1 MNTKRLLIVISALL
15 LAVSAKAQITFG
27 EAEKINDEWKFCLN
41 PEADCSAT
49 SFDDSSWRVL
59 DLPHDWSVEYPIDKS
74 LASCTG
80 YLPGGIGWY
89 RKTLSVPKSLN
100 KKKLF
105 LYFEG
110 VYCNSEVWVNGQF
123 IGKRPNGY
131 VSFIYDVTEYLRAGK
146 ENVIAV
152 KVDHTESA
160 DSRWYTGS
168 GIYRDVYLVSSENLH
183 IDNWGVFARTLN
195 VRKNEADLAVTVK
208 VVNETGKDTHVRVVN
223 RLLKNETLIAS
234 EVSEIDI
241 PQGDKAAVDQI
252 ITVGN
257 PILWSVDKPELYTL
271 ETTVYDSEGKKVD
284 GTKTTTGIRTTRFD
298 PDKGFFLNGKN
309 MKMKGVCL
317 HHDAGALGSVVPED
331 VWRRRLKTLKEI
343 GCNAIRMSHNP
354 QAEVL
359 YDLCDEMGFLV
370 MDEAFDEWEFP
381 KRKWIEGW
389 NVGKNPGY
397 QGYSKYFNEWAEIDL
412 ASMIERDK
420 NHPSIVLWSIG
431 NEVDYPNDPYSHP
444 ILDYEGINQKTIPG
458 YQPDR
463 PRAERI
469 GDIAEKLVKVARSI
483 DTSRAVTGAMAGV
496 VMSNHTRYPS
506 LLDVTGYNYTEHRY
520 IKDHFTYPE
529 RVIYGS
535 ENRHDYPAWLAVT
548 ENDHIFGQ
556 FLWTGI
562 DYLGEAGRYP
572 SRGFICG
579 LMDLGGYK
587 KPRGWYRQSLWSDKP
602 MIYAGTILTSKVNN
616 KTEFYDREAV
626 WNYKDGDRVTV
637 AVFTNCEEVRLS
649 VNGKE
654 IKGEP
659 VRHKNSNALCW
670 DVPYEKGELKVTG
683 FNKGKPVAE
692 HKIQS
697 YGKVAAL
704 KIKAD
709 RQTLEGKGRI
719 AHLSLE
725 MNDARNI
732 RVLNAHDTVI
742 CEVSGSCSLLQLE
755 NAQPDYQGSFEG
767 NALPAYKGRILA
779 YIQADAP
786 EGKATVTFKVPSRNL
801 EESIE
806 LDIKTSYDFDTE
818 DIHSETYREDPEL
831 KLYFLYPDRKIKKN
845 EKLPAMVF
853 FFGGGWVNGSIHQ
866 FASQGRELADRG
878 MAVVFADYRVWKK
891 HGTDPFACV
900 EDAKS
905 AMRYLRQNAERLNID
920 PDRIAASGGSAGGH
934 LAAAT
939 AYVKAFD
946 SPEDDLAVSPVPNA
960 LVLFNPVFNNAPE
973 PEGYGY
979 DRIKSR
985 FEEFSP
991 YHNIGSNPPPT
1002 LILLGTKDHLIP
1014 VSTAQAFVDKAVS
1027 NGGKCEL
1034 ELYEDAG
1041 HGFFNKGD
1049 YHQITLDRMITFLES
1064 IGYIQK

>member
-1 MNTKRLLIVISALL
+1 MNTKRFFTILATLLI
-15 LAVSAKAQITFG
+15 AVHAKAQITFG
-27 EAEKINDEWKFCLN
+27 EAEKINTGWKFCLDT
-41 PEADCSAT
+41 EADCSAV
-49 SFDDSSWRVL
+49 SYDDTSWRDL
-59 DLPHDWSVEYPIDKS
+59 DLPHDWSVEFPICDTLS
-74 LASCTG
+74 SCTG

-89 RKTLSVPKSLN
+89 RKTLSLPASMKG
-100 KKKLF
+100 KKIF

-110 VYCNSEVWVNGQF
+110 VYCNSEVWVNGQYV
-123 IGKRPNGY
+123 GKRPNGY
-131 VSFIYDVTEYLRAGK
+131 VSFIYDVTEYAKTGK
-146 ENVIAV
+146 DNVIAV

-168 GIYRDVYLVSSENLH
+168 GIYRDVYLVSSEYLH
-183 IDNWGVFARTLN
+183 IDNWGVFARTAE
-195 VRKNEADLAVTVK
+195 VREDEADIAVSVRI
-208 VVNETGKDTHVRVVN
+208 VNETRKDARVRIVN
-223 RLLKNETLIAS
+223 RLLKDETLIAS
-234 EVSEIDI
+234 ASDEIYV
-241 PQGDKAAVDQI
+241 PQGGKAVSDQTLNI
-252 ITVGN
+252 KR
-257 PILWSVDKPELYTL
+257 PLLWSVEKPELYTV
-271 ETTVYDSEGKKVD
+271 ETSVYDGNGKEID
-284 GTKTTTGIRTTRFD
+284 GATVTTGIRTTRFD

-309 MKMKGVCL
+309 MKIKGVCL
-317 HHDAGALGSVVPED
+317 HHDAGSLGAVVPED

-354 QAEVL
+354 QAEIL

-397 QGYSKYFNEWAEIDL
+397 QGYSRYFNEWAEADL

-420 NHPSIVLWSIG
+420 NHPSIILWSIG

-469 GDIAEKLVKVARSI
+469 GDIAEKLVKVVQSI
-483 DTSRAVTGAMAGV
+483 DTSRAITGAMAGV

-520 IKDHFTYPE
+520 IKDHIKYPE

-535 ENRHDYPAWLAVT
+535 ENRHDYQAWLSVS

-572 SRGFICG
+572 SRGFVSG

-587 KPRGWYRQSLWSDKP
+587 KPKGWYRQSLWSDKP
-602 MIYAGTILTSKVNN
+602 MVYAGTIQTDKINN
-616 KTEFYDREAV
+616 KTSFYDREAI
-626 WNYKDGDRVTV
+626 WNYKDGEMVTV
-637 AVFTNCEEVRLS
+637 AVFTNCQEVRLS
-649 VNGKE
+649 INGRTLEDK
-654 IKGEP
+654 P
-659 VRHKNSNALCW
+659 VRHTGSNALCW
-670 DVPYEKGELKVTG
+670 DIPYESGELKVTG
-683 FNKGKPVAE
+683 YDNGKEAAS
-692 HKIQS
+692 HKIS
-697 YGKVAAL
+697 TYGKVESL
-704 KIKAD
+704 RIRAD
-709 RQTLEGKGRI
+709 RTRLEGQGRI
-719 AHLSLE
+719 AHLTLE
-725 MNDARNI
+725 ITDKGKT
-732 RVLNAHDTVI
+732 RVLNAKDTVI
-742 CEVSGSCSLLQLE
+742 CEVTGSCSLLKLE
-755 NAQPDYQGSFEG
+755 NAQPNYQGSFEG
-767 NALPAYKGRILA
+767 NALPAHKGRVLA
-779 YIQADAP
+779 YIRADKP

-806 LDIKTSYDFDTE
+806 IDVQTLYDFDA
-818 DIHSETYREDPEL
+818 DALASETYREDPPL
-831 KLYFLYPDRKIKKN
+831 NLYFLYPNRKIKKN
-845 EKLPAMVF
+845 ERLPAIVF
-853 FFGGGWVNGSIHQ
+853 FFGGGWTSGTVHQ

-878 MAVVFADYRVWKK
+878 MAVIFADYRVRKK
-891 HGTDPFACV
+891 HGTDPYASV

-905 AMRYLRQNAERLNID
+905 AMRYIRKNASRLNID
-920 PDRIAASGGSAGGH
+920 PERIAASGGSAGGH

-939 AYVKAFD
+939 ATVKAFD
-946 SPEDDLAVSPVPNA
+946 SLEDDLSISPVPNA

-979 DRIKSR
+979 DRIKNH
-985 FEEFSP
+985 FPEFSP
-991 YHNIGSNPPPT
+991 YHNISVNAPPT

-1014 VSTAQAFVDKAVS
+1014 VSTAQAYADNMESK
-1027 NGGKCEL
+1027 GRHCEL
-1034 ELYEDAG
+1034 ELYEGAG
-1041 HGFFNKGD
+1041 HGFFNKRE
-1049 YHQITLDRMITFLES
+1049 YHDITLKRMITFLES